1 MKKII
6 LFIIMCTISLFAT
19 TKEIQATYK
28 VSYGI
33 FSKLG
38 IADASLKIIDNK
50 KYHIKIEAKATGIA
64 KFLSSGKM
72 EVYESFGT
80 IENNLFIPN
89 RFIKVSQNNYK
100 KRKKTYFFDYKKKK
114 VLVHEKRDEKKRIY
128 NIEFQQEIKLIKEEK
143 KFDLDYFAKNDI
155 LSLFFNLNK
164 KISNFNKGNSYE
176 LMAIGA
182 NKSKG
187 IINIEIPIGK
197 SYNTLEKALNSKE
210 KIKFIAYINQKIFS
224 SKRGE
229 LFIAMNE
236 HGFCEKALLKDVLLF
251 GDIKGEMINF
261 KIKENK

>member
-6 LFIIMCTISLFAT
+6 LLIIMCTLTLFAS

-38 IADASLKIIDNK
+38 IANASLKIIDK
-50 KYHIKIEAKATGIA
+50 KQYHIKIEAKATGIA
-64 KFLSSGKM
+64 KFLSSGKK
-72 EVYESFGT
+72 EVYESYGT
-80 IENNLFIPN
+80 IKNNLFIPN
-89 RFIKVSQNNYK
+89 KFIKLSQNNYK
-100 KRKKTYFFDYKKKK
+100 KRLKTYTFDYINNK
-114 VLVHEKRDEKKRIY
+114 VLVHEKKDEKKRFY
-128 NIEFQQEIKLIKEEK
+128 NHEFEQEIKLIKDEK
-143 KFDLDYFAKNDI
+143 KFDLDYFAKDDI

-164 KISNFNKGNSYE
+164 KIASFNQGNSYE
-176 LMAIGA
+176 LMAVGA

-187 IINIEIPIGK
+187 IINIEIPQNK
-197 SYNTLEKALNSKE
+197 EFYKLDKALDSKE

-236 HGFCEKALLKDVLLF
+236 HGFCSKALLKDVLLF

-261 KIKENK
+261 EIKGNK

>member
-6 LFIIMCTISLFAT
+6 LFTIICTLTLFAT
-19 TKEIQATYK
+19 TKEIEATYK

-38 IADASLKIIDNK
+38 IANATLKIIDNN

-64 KFLSSGKM
+64 KFLSSGKK
-72 EVYESFGT
+72 EIYESFGT
-80 IENNLFIPN
+80 IKNKVFIPN
-89 RFIKVSQNNYK
+89 KFIKLSQNNYK
-100 KRKKTYFFDYKKKK
+100 KRKKTYTFDYRNKK
-114 VLVHEKRDEKKRIY
+114 VLVDEKRDEKKRIY

-143 KFDLDYFAKNDI
+143 KFDLDYFAQNDI
-155 LSLFFNLNK
+155 LSLFFNLNN
-164 KISNFNKGNSYE
+164 KINNFNQGNNYE

-187 IINIEIPIGK
+187 IINIEIPKGK
-197 SYNTLEKALNSKE
+197 SYEKLEKALNSEE
-210 KIKFIAYINQKIFS
+210 KTKFIAYINQKIFS

-236 HGFCEKALLKDVLLF
+236 HGFCSKALLKDVLLF

-261 KIKENK
+261 KIKEEK